1 MVLKMEKL
9 FLGIK
14 GQLVCLDKASGNKL
28 WATKLK
34 STSGVTNLLFED
46 DKVFAYSGGH
56 LFCVAAKDGKVL
68 WENKLDG
75 LGYGPCIIASENQNA
90 SLIADQLQ
98 AQQSSAATAGVIAA
112 TAGASSAHGSD

>member
-1 MVLKMEKL
+1 MEKL

-14 GQLVCLDKASGNKL
+14 GYLVCLDKATGDKQ
-28 WATKLK
+28 WETKLK

-56 LFCVAAKDGKVL
+56 LFCVDAKSGKVL

-75 LGYGPCIIASENQNA
+75 YGYGPCIIASENQNSA
-90 SLIADQLQ
+90 LIASQLQ
-98 AQQSSAATAGVIAA
+98 AQQAAAAASVVAVTAAT
-112 TAGASSAHGSD
+112 SANSGGDGS

>member
-1 MVLKMEKL
+1 MEKL

-46 DKVFAYSGGH
+46 DKVFR
-56 LFCVAAKDGKVL
+56 FKDGVNVFISFCGVL
-68 WENKLDG
+68 FNVLTFLKLD
-75 LGYGPCIIASENQNA
+75 
-90 SLIADQLQ
+90 
-98 AQQSSAATAGVIAA
+98 
-112 TAGASSAHGSD
+112 